1 MLLCSV
7 LLYSVFWFASL
18 YYIVLSFTYEFWCR
32 GLYNVV
38 LYCVVYMLLS
48 FYTYYLAMYYS
59 VFNILIYCVVMY
71 YTILYSILF
80 YSILF
85 YSILLWFLCCYV
97 LYYVILS
104 FPVLH
109 YNVSFDQHLYSS
121 VVVLYL
127 RNTATS
133 PLILCD
139 RSLYITVNNTTSAMT
154 PPSPTSEA
162 LPHRFFLFLHPHRHT
177 TPFPVYNTRHHI
189 DSQLATIP

>member
-48 FYTYYLAMYYS
+48 FYTYYLVMYYS

-71 YTILYSILF
+71 YTILYSF
-80 YSILF
+80 LF

-97 LYYVILS
+97 LYYVTLS